1 MPVVAAR
8 LRIRN
13 DADTADLVTFAMAD
27 MSDWPEGDGTS
38 VNVVTGAM
46 RSGSYVVRI
55 VDNLALTAVLNDGG
69 GRSRLKS
76 RRALVEV
83 QTDGG
88 AWVQR
93 IGGYV
98 TRVSIRDG
106 YDAEIEVGES
116 LRVPATA
123 LVPDAALGA
132 TLNRGA
138 FVGGPLI
145 SQWGPFS
152 TLGGWRC
159 SVTAISGRTITV
171 QVLSSYAPPAYMV
184 RPDAAGIGADVA
196 TVERLMAPYVV
207 AAEATLVD
215 FDFNTALIPQLS
227 ARITRLSDNQVT
239 VGTPRA
245 NFTSD
250 FLNTGPD
257 TLLIFALAS
266 GVYTM
271 KLTAPT
277 GQPLPSV
284 GNLVSLA
291 ITTAATTPESP
302 AYLDGH
308 PIDVVATLYDSI
320 GVRRNTASF
329 TAVKNA
335 LGAQLRYAERVAE
348 PFELQ
353 PWIEKNISGP
363 LGVAFLPD
371 ANGDIAATYM
381 RQPLTATP
389 SPILTVDDLSAVESL
404 YEDTEDSSVA
414 RLVWEQAL
422 YRRIDRPTVDDP
434 ADAVLRDVSRQEFTL
449 DSGLTYATRTIQYL
463 IDGQYYIAGAW
474 PGSPEVVSSVQRG
487 QLATRYGRG
496 SPETVFHGRRDSS
509 TVAALNIGSYLRCNV
524 PSLPS
529 GTARLRTQ
537 SGISRVMQ
545 VTGITEGVGE
555 RVLTLEDLGPVGAAI
570 GTAPTLTMATSG
582 YSFSATITNAAT
594 LITAGSSVR
603 VEIALTSGAAPAS
616 SEWTTLRLMTP
627 DDLTTAAIVSGV
639 VTTAPTTV
647 YARARS
653 ERDGFLPSAYSAS
666 SSVSFSALT
675 SITGLTGAAVSGDGS
690 RLLITWSRSV
700 TDDAIYD
707 VFVRLSSEPQGTGI
721 YAVTLPP
728 NSTTANASGLTASTL
743 YTIDVRVRSQFGPD
757 QSVWVSTTATTAS
770 GTTTLS
776 NPSALVAYVPFAGA
790 VALDGIVTGT
800 PLPNAEV
807 EMATETAVGSGTFGS
822 YAAAGT
828 AVAVAGGAFTQQIS
842 AASDNLLRRLRAR
855 AVRAGATSSSW
866 VVAPTDVLPDSSG
879 ML

>member
-55 VDNLALTAVLNDGG
+55 VDNLALTAVLNDGA

-123 LVPDAALGA
+123 LVPDASLGA
-132 TLNRGA
+132 TLNRGCL
-138 FVGGPLI
+138 VGGPVI
-145 SQWGPFS
+145 TSWGPVLA
-152 TLGGWRC
+152 LGGWRGT
-159 SVTAISGRTITV
+159 VTTVSSRRVTV
-171 QVLSSYAPPAYMV
+171 QITQTYTPPNNARQTSFGAMV
-184 RPDAAGIGADVA
+184 EDTAVAQAAMNPFLERLESFEFGGLADVHA
-196 TVERLMAPYVV
+196 NA
-207 AAEATLVD
+207 VD
-215 FDFNTALIPQLS
+215 LS
-227 ARITRLSDNQVT
+227 ARITRTSDAQVSVGTPRVVVVGSFINPT
-239 VGTPRA
+239 VGTPV
-245 NFTSD
+245 FTGTTTILFTMD
-250 FLNTGPD
+250 VKTGD
-257 TLLIFALAS
+257 
-266 GVYTM
+266 
-271 KLTAPT
+271 
-277 GQPLPSV
+277 PLPAVNDVVTLNIVSV
-284 GNLVSLA
+284 AVS
-291 ITTAATTPESP
+291 ESSP

-308 PIDVVATLYDSI
+308 PIDVAATLYDSI

-329 TAVKNA
+329 TSVKA
-335 LGAQLRYAERVAE
+335 KLGTQLRFAQRVTA
-348 PFELQ
+348 PFPLQ
-353 PWIEKNISGP
+353 EWIEQSIAGP

-371 ANGDIAATYM
+371 ANGDILATYM
-381 RQPLTATP
+381 REPLAATP

-404 YEDTEDSSVA
+404 YEDTEDSTVA
-414 RLVWEQAL
+414 KLTWEQDQYVL
-422 YRRIDRPTVDDP
+422 VPNPTTNDP
-434 ADAVLRDVSRQEFTL
+434 PDGVLTNRARQEFTI
-449 DSGLTYATRTIQYL
+449 DSGTTYATRAIRYDIT
-463 IDGQYYIAGAW
+463 GQYYTTGNWSAG
-474 PGSPEVVSSVQRG
+474 PEVVSSVQRG
-487 QLATRYGRG
+487 QLAIRYGRG
-496 SPETVFHGRRDSS
+496 APETVFRGRRDSS

-555 RVLTLEDLGPVGAAI
+555 RVLTLEDLGPVGNAL
-570 GTAPTLTMATSG
+570 TTVPTLSISSSG
-582 YSFSATITNAAT
+582 QTFTVTLTNLGT
-594 LITAGSSVR
+594 LNTDGNGVR
-603 VEIALTSGAAPAS
+603 FEVAQTTGAAPAS
-616 SEWTTLRLMTP
+616 DAWSPLRYLAPGELAT
-627 DDLTTAAIVSGV
+627 VSGS
-639 VTTAPTTV
+639 VTTVPITV
-647 YARARS
+647 YVRARS
-653 ERDGFLPSAYSAS
+653 ERDGFLPSAWSTSAS
-666 SSVSFSALT
+666 QAFTGLPGITALAAAAVTGDGSKLAITWTRATADGAVFEVYARLSSQPQGSGIFASVLPAGSVSAT
-675 SITGLTGAAVSGDGS
+675 ATGLTAG
-690 RLLITWSRSV
+690 
-700 TDDAIYD
+700 
-707 VFVRLSSEPQGTGI
+707 
-721 YAVTLPP
+721 
-728 NSTTANASGLTASTL
+728 TL
-743 YTIDVRVRSQFGPD
+743 YTVDVRCRAPFGVD
-757 QSVWVSTTATTAS
+757 QSVFSTTTQTTNGS
-770 GTTTLS
+770 TVTLS
-776 NPSALVAYVPFAGA
+776 NPSALSAYVPMAGF

-807 EMATETAVGSGTFGS
+807 EIATETAVGSGTFGS